1 MEDLAE
7 AAVLAVAEDANATE
21 PERIFAQRRLGA
33 VAFCDLPRRFLIP
46 TRRSIH
52 SSFKQ
57 RAEIFFTQ
65 NPHAKFLGF
74 LEL

>member
-33 VAFCDLPRRFLIP
+33 GASFFNFRAVLIP